1 MVLWSTLACSHDDA
15 PAVALD
21 RLRRLQPVLQQLAPR
36 RVTYVRDQD
45 WCRGIAYDRGHFAA
59 SDHLSTCALGPV
71 PVLPPDPTA
80 DADRKR
86 WFAALE
92 STGIPLM
99 YASFANAPCDG
110 ADCPPTLVSVELARD
125 TDEWFGPSRSYV
137 WSPRDPPQSI
147 GSEQVVVPLGDDWY
161 AVTAD
166 LL

>member
-1 MVLWSTLACSHDDA
+1 MLLWSLACAREDT

-21 RLRRLQPVLQQLAPR
+21 RLRKLGPVLPPIAAR

-45 WCRGIAYDRGHFAA
+45 WCRAIAYDRGHFAA
-59 SDHLSTCALGPV
+59 SDHPSTCALGAD
-71 PVLPPDPTA
+71 PVLPLDATA

-92 STGIPLM
+92 STGIALL
-99 YASFANAPCDG
+99 YASFAYAPCDG
-110 ADCPPTLVSVELARD
+110 ADCPLVSVELARD
-125 TDEWFGPSRSYV
+125 TDEWLGPSRSYV
-137 WSPRDPPQSI
+137 WSRDDPPASM
-147 GSEQVVVPLGDDWY
+147 GSEEVVVPLGDDWY